1 MVKKEIE
8 EAIDEETRENRL
20 EKKSDEE
27 QVDEDYDE
35 EEDEDYDPDAKAVE
49 PGDESDAESDISDK
63 DERYDYSAIQ
73 GAQERLVK
81 TRRQRIDEE
90 GGTKRAKTS
99 MAHQGLVR
107 QQDLRSSADVD
118 AIFRELKAS
127 KNESSEWQNKILS
140 SEDSGAGA
148 AQQPT
153 KDSEQEQPLGPK
165 KIKMESS
172 YVFAGRLVTE
182 SKFVD
187 ADSAEAKAYLNSTKN
202 VAMASSGSSAGTRS
216 RSSVP
221 VFRQVP
227 GVDEPVQLRIKLKRP
242 SLIDKFLT
250 SHGSKK
256 NSLSTLEKSRL
267 DWASFVDQK
276 DLQDELKIHNKAGY
290 LDKQEF
296 LGRLQEKRDVQ
307 FQKARVEERQRQWAL
322 QNASQ

>member
-8 EAIDEETRENRL
+8 EVIDEETGENRE

-27 QVDEDYDE
+27 HVDEDYDE
-35 EEDEDYDPDAKAVE
+35 EEDEDYDPEAKAAE
-49 PGDESDAESDISDK
+49 AGDESDADSDLSDK

-81 TRRQRIDEE
+81 TRRQRLDED

-107 QQDLRSSADVD
+107 QQDLRSSVDVD
-118 AIFRELKAS
+118 AVFRELKAS
-127 KNESSEWQNKILS
+127 RNESSEWQNKIVS

-153 KDSEQEQPLGPK
+153 KESEPEQPLGPR
-165 KIKMESS
+165 KIKIESS

-182 SKFVD
+182 SKLVD
-187 ADSAEAKAYLNSTKN
+187 AESAEAKAYLNSTKN
-202 VAMASSGSSAGTRS
+202 VAVASNGTAAGTRS

-242 SLIDKFLT
+242 SLIDKFLS

-276 DLQDELKIHNKAGY
+276 DLQDELKIHNRAGY

-296 LGRLQEKRDVQ
+296 LGRLQDKRDAQ

>member
-8 EAIDEETRENRL
+8 EAIGGEMGEYEVVKR
-20 EKKSDEE
+20 SGEE
-27 QVDEDYDE
+27 QEDEDYDE
-35 EEDEDYDPDAKAVE
+35 EEDEDYDPDAKATE
-49 PGDESDAESDISDK
+49 TGDESDTDGDISDK
-63 DERYDYSAIQ
+63 DERYDYSALQ

-81 TRRQRIDEE
+81 TRRQRLAEQ

-99 MAHQGLVR
+99 MAHQSLVR
-107 QQDLRSSADVD
+107 QQDLRLSVDVD

-140 SEDSGAGA
+140 SAESGAGA
-148 AQQPT
+148 VQQPA
-153 KDSEQEQPLGPK
+153 KESEPTQQLEPR
-165 KIKMESS
+165 KIKIDSS

-182 SKFVD
+182 SKLVD

-202 VAMASSGSSAGTRS
+202 VAVASNGIGADTRS

-221 VFRQVP
+221 VFRRVP

-242 SLIDKFLT
+242 SLIDKFL
-250 SHGSKK
+250 SSQGSKK

-276 DLQDELKIHNKAGY
+276 DLQDELKIHNRAGY

-296 LGRLQEKRDVQ
+296 LSRLQEKRDVQ
-307 FQKARVEERQRQWAL
+307 FQKARMEERQRQWAL
-322 QNASQ
+322 QNAPK